1 METKITD
8 HKFQIGRWKNIV
20 FLVCALVIIFWW
32 IETPGG
38 LLGKSDAI
46 GYAVCHRIE
55 ARSFFLDD
63 RPLPLCAR
71 CSGMYLGAVAG
82 ILFQFIFFPRR
93 GGMPGWKT
101 GIPFML
107 FVLAFGID
115 GLNSYLHLFPGM
127 NGAYEPQNW
136 LRLITGTGMGL
147 SIAAMLV
154 PAFNQSVWKKWDPK
168 SIYTGWKAYLGLIGS
183 GFAVACLLLID
194 NPFFRYPLA
203 LISAAGVI
211 LVLGLVY
218 AIIWLMVFHKDNQ
231 ADRWLDLV
239 IPLCAGLL
247 TAFVQI
253 GVFDW
258 LRYLLT
264 GTWSG
269 FKF

>member
-1 METKITD
+1 MDVKETTP
-8 HKFQIGRWKNIV
+8 KFKLSRLKFLV
-20 FLVCALVIIFWW
+20 FLTCALVIIAWW

-82 ILFQFIFFPRR
+82 IFFQFIFYPRK

-101 GIPFML
+101 GIPFMI
-107 FVLAFGID
+107 FVLAFGFD
-115 GLNSYLHLFPGM
+115 GLNSYLHLFPGIH
-127 NGAYEPQNW
+127 GAYEPQNW

-147 SIAAMLV
+147 SIAAILT
-154 PAFNQSVWKKWDPK
+154 PAFNQSVWKKWDPQ
-168 SIYTGWKAYLGLIGS
+168 SIYTSWKVYAGLIAS
-183 GFAVACLLLID
+183 GFAVSSLMLIN

-203 LISAAGVI
+203 LVSSAGVI

-231 ADRWLDLV
+231 AENWRDLI
-239 IPLCAGLL
+239 IPLCGGLL
-247 TAFVQI
+247 TAFIQI
-253 GVFDW
+253 GAIDW